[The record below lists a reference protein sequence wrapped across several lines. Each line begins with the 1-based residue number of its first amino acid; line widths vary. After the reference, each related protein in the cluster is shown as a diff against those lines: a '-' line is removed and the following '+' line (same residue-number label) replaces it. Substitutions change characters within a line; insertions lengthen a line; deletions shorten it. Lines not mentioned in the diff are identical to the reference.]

1 MKKFSILKWVVALA
15 LIVVLAFFGFTAEVR
30 EGECAVITRF
40 GEPRAEITE
49 AGLYLRL
56 PWPFEDVIKY
66 DARRQY
72 LESNYLETL
81 TRDKR
86 NVILNSYVVWQISDP
101 LTYHNSVRSS
111 DIAEQYIRD
120 LVSNATN
127 GVLGGYD
134 LTELVSLEEEKI
146 KIEEIQ
152 AAIFSRVSENSR
164 TAYGIEIS
172 EVSMMRLSLPDVNL
186 QSVFDQMK
194 ADRQKDIDTIIAQA
208 ERDANK
214 IITDADAQAAEII
227 AKGTTDAAALKA
239 KTETEVARIYAEAQ
253 AANLEL
259 YQFLRQLDTV
269 AGSVGEGTT
278 LIVRTDEYPF
288 SVLAEYGGLLNG
300 SDGGTEADGAALA
313 AALAELPEAD
323 RAAVTDA
330 LWALIAEA
338 GGDVQ

>member
-1 MKKFSILKWVVALA
+1 MKNFSILKW
-15 LIVVLAFFGFTAEVR
+15 IVGLLLVIVLAFFGFTAEVR

-40 GEPRAEITE
+40 GAPRAEITE

-56 PWPFEDVIKY
+56 PWPFEEVVKY
-66 DARRQY
+66 DGRRQY

-86 NVILNSYVVWQISDP
+86 NIILRSYVVWAISSP
-101 LTYHNSVRSS
+101 LTYYNSVRSN
-111 DIAEQYIRD
+111 DIAEQYIQD
-120 LVSNATN
+120 LVTNATN

-134 LTELVSLEEEKI
+134 LTELVSLEEEQI

-152 AAIFSRVSENSR
+152 QEIFDRVSQNSMD
-164 TAYGIEIS
+164 TYGIKIS

-186 QSVFDQMK
+186 QSAFDQMK
-194 ADRQKDIDTIIAQA
+194 ADRQKDIDTILAEA

-214 IITDADAQAAEII
+214 IITDADARAAEII
-227 AKGTTDAAALKA
+227 AKGTTEAAEIKA
-239 KTETEVARIYAEAQ
+239 QTETEVARIYAEAQ

-269 AGSVGEGTT
+269 AGSVGEDTT

-288 SVLAEYGGLLNG
+288 SVLAAYDGLLDG
-300 SDGGTEADGAALA
+300 SNGGTEADGAALA
-313 AALAELPEAD
+313 AALAELPED
-323 RAAVTDA
+323 EREAVTEA
-330 LWALIAEA
+330 LWAVIAEA
-338 GGDVQ
+338 GGHVS

>member
-1 MKKFSILKWVVALA
+1 MKKIGIFKWLVALV
-15 LIVVLAFFGFTAEVR
+15 LIVVLGYFGFTAEVR

-40 GEPRAEITE
+40 GAPRAEITE

-56 PWPFEDVIKY
+56 PWPFEDIAKY

-86 NVILNSYVVWQISDP
+86 NIILNSYVVWEISDP
-101 LTYHNSVRSS
+101 LTYYNSVRSA

-120 LVSNATN
+120 LVTNATN

-134 LTELVSLEEEKI
+134 LTALVSLDEEKI
-146 KIEEIQ
+146 KIDQIQEEIF
-152 AAIFSRVSENSR
+152 ARVCETSRA
-164 TAYGIEIS
+164 TYGIAID
-172 EVSMMRLSLPDVNL
+172 EVSILRLSLPDVNL

-194 ADRQKDIDTIIAQA
+194 ADRQKEIDQIVAQA

-214 IITDADAQAAEII
+214 IITDADARAAEIK
-227 AKGTTDAAALKA
+227 AKGTTDAADLKA

-259 YQFLRQLDTV
+259 YRFLRELDTV
-269 AGSVGEGTT
+269 AGSVGAGTT
-278 LIVRTDEYPF
+278 MIVRTDEYPF
-288 SVLAEYGGLLNG
+288 SVLAQYGGLLDG
-300 SDGGTEADGAALA
+300 SSGTAEADGK
-313 AALAELPEAD
+313 ALAEALAKLPEAE
-323 RAAVTDA
+323 RAEVTDA
-330 LWALIAEA
+330 LWAVIAQA
-338 GGDVQ
+338 GGASK

>member
-1 MKKFSILKWVVALA
+1 MKKINVLKWIVGAALV
-15 LIVVLAFFGFTAEVR
+15 VVLAFFGFTAEVR

-56 PWPFEDVIKY
+56 PWPFEDIVKY

-72 LESNYLETL
+72 MESSYLEAL

-86 NVILNSYVVWQISDP
+86 NIILNSYVVWQIADP
-101 LTYHNSVRSS
+101 LTYHNSVRASE
-111 DIAEQYIRD
+111 IAVQYIRD

-134 LTELVSLEEEKI
+134 LTGLVSLDEEKI

-152 AAIFSRVSENSR
+152 EEIFARVRENSL
-164 TAYGIEIS
+164 ANYGIEICD
-172 EVSMMRLSLPDVNL
+172 VSMMRLSLPDVNL
-186 QSVFDQMK
+186 QSVFDQMR
-194 ADRQKDIDTIIAQA
+194 ADRQKEIDTIIAAA

-214 IITDADAQAAEII
+214 IITGANAEAAEII
-227 AKGTTDAAALKA
+227 AKGTTDAAELKA

-259 YQFLRQLDTV
+259 YRFLRQLDTV

-300 SDGGTEADGAALA
+300 ADGTAESDGAALS
-313 AALAELPEAD
+313 AALAELPEHE
-323 RAAVTDA
+323 RAAVTQA
-330 LWALIAEA
+330 LWALIEEA
-338 GGDVQ
+338 GGNVQ

>member
-1 MKKFSILKWVVALA
+1 MKKFSILKWLVALV

-40 GEPRAEITE
+40 GAPRAEITE
-49 AGLYLRL
+49 SGLYLRL
-56 PWPFEDVIKY
+56 PWPFEDIVKY

-86 NVILNSYVVWQISDP
+86 NIILNSYVVWEISDP
-101 LTYHNSVRSS
+101 LTYYNSVRSA

-120 LVSNATN
+120 LVTNATN

-134 LTELVSLEEEKI
+134 LTALVSLDEEKI
-146 KIEEIQ
+146 KIDQIQEEI
-152 AAIFSRVSENSR
+152 FTRVSETSQA
-164 TAYGIEIS
+164 TYGIAID
-172 EVSMMRLSLPDVNL
+172 EVSILRMSLPDVNL

-194 ADRQKDIDTIIAQA
+194 ADRQKEIDQIVAEA

-214 IITDADAQAAEII
+214 IITDADARAAEIK
-227 AKGTTDAAALKA
+227 AKGTTDAAELKA

-269 AGSVGEGTT
+269 AGSVGSGTT
-278 LIVRTDEYPF
+278 MIVRTDEYPF
-288 SVLAEYGGLLNG
+288 NVLAQYGGLLDG
-300 SDGGTEADGAALA
+300 SDGSAEADGAALA
-313 AALAELPEAD
+313 AALAELPEAE
-323 RAAVTDA
+323 RADVTAA

-338 GGDVQ
+338 GRDAK

>member
-1 MKKFSILKWVVALA
+1 MKKFSILKWLVAVV
-15 LIVVLAFFGFTAEVR
+15 LIVVLAYFGFTAEVR

-40 GEPRAEITE
+40 GAPRAEITE

-56 PWPFEDVIKY
+56 PWPFEDIVKY

-86 NVILNSYVVWQISDP
+86 NIILNSYVVWEISDP
-101 LTYHNSVRSS
+101 LTYYNSVRSA

-120 LVSNATN
+120 LVTNATN

-134 LTELVSLEEEKI
+134 LTALVALDEEKI
-146 KIEEIQ
+146 KIDQIQ
-152 AAIFSRVSENSR
+152 AEIFARVSETSR
-164 TAYGIEIS
+164 TTYGIAVD
-172 EVSMMRLSLPDVNL
+172 EVSILRLSLPDVNL

-194 ADRQKDIDTIIAQA
+194 ADRQKEIDQIVAQA

-214 IITDADAQAAEII
+214 IITDADARAAEII
-227 AKGTTDAAALKA
+227 AKGTTDAAELKA

-269 AGSVGEGTT
+269 AGSVGASTT
-278 LIVRTDEYPF
+278 MVVRTDEYPF
-288 SVLAEYGGLLNG
+288 NVLAQYGGLLDG
-300 SDGGTEADGAALA
+300 SSGTAESDGAALA
-313 AALAELPEAD
+313 AALAELPESE

-330 LWALIAEA
+330 LWAVIERA
-338 GGDVQ
+338 GGDAK